1 LVGPGADSP
10 LPGAGFE
17 LGGQMAKKKS
27 CSTTATKARARKLLK
42 ELSGYNDNH
51 NKDEIVVLIVT
62 LAFAEEQK
70 NGIESVI

>member
-1 LVGPGADSP
+1 
-10 LPGAGFE
+10 
-17 LGGQMAKKKS
+17 MAKKKS

-42 ELSGYNDNH
+42 ELSKYNDDH
-51 NKDEIVVLIVT
+51 NKDEIVVLMVT